1 MILSLYINSMIV
13 FNEVTKVFNADLFG
27 QKFKALDNLSFK
39 VEEGSITGYLGA
51 NGAGKTTSL
60 KILMDFIRPTS
71 GSVEY
76 KDGIS
81 FHEFKSKLGFLPERP
96 FFYPHLTGREFC
108 YYMGKLSNLD
118 ETEITKQINR
128 WAPKFKIDFALD
140 RRINTYSKG
149 MLQRIGFLV
158 TLLHGPELI
167 VLDEP
172 LSGLDP
178 IGRKDLKDVIL
189 TINNEGKSIFFSSH
203 IVQDVQDI
211 CNKVVFIK
219 DGKLV
224 YQGSVD
230 HIISENIKPNINIAY
245 RRDGLL
251 HHMIVDM
258 DKKDEEVKKI
268 IDSSDELVSIN
279 PIEPTLEE
287 VFYNVK

>member
-1 MILSLYINSMIV
+1 MIV
-13 FNEVTKVFNADLFG
+13 FNEVTKIFNADLFG
-27 QKFKALDNLSFK
+27 QKFKALDNLSFE

-71 GSVEY
+71 GNVEY
-76 KDGIS
+76 RNGIS
-81 FHEFKSKLGFLPERP
+81 FHEFKSRLGFLPERP

-118 ETEITKQINR
+118 EVVIAKQIEL

-158 TLLHGPELI
+158 TLLHNPELI

-219 DGKLV
+219 DGRLV

-230 HIISENIKPNINIAY
+230 HIISENIKPSINISY
-245 RRDGLL
+245 RRDGQL
-251 HHMIVDM
+251 HHIIVDM
-258 DKKDEEVKKI
+258 DKKDEEIKKI
-268 IDSSDELVSIN
+268 IESNDDLVSIN
-279 PIEPTLEE
+279 PMESSLEE

>member
-1 MILSLYINSMIV
+1 MILSLYISIMII
-13 FNEVTKVFNADLFG
+13 FNEVTKIFNADLFG
-27 QKFKALDNLSFK
+27 QKFKALDELSFE
-39 VEEGSITGYLGA
+39 VEEGCITGYLGA

-71 GSVEY
+71 GSVQY
-76 KDGIS
+76 KDNVT
-81 FHEFKSKLGFLPERP
+81 FEKFKAMLGFLPERP

-108 YYMGKLSNLD
+108 QYMGKLSQL
-118 ETEITKQINR
+118 TPSEISKQIDI
-128 WAPKFKIDFALD
+128 WAPRFKIEFALD

-158 TLLHGPELI
+158 TLLHNPELI

-178 IGRKDLKDVIL
+178 IGRKDLKDIIL
-189 TINNEGKSIFFSSH
+189 TVNGEGKSIFFSSH

-211 CNKVVFIK
+211 CNKVIFIK

-230 HIISENIKPNINIAY
+230 HIISENIKPGVNIGY
-245 RRDGLL
+245 RKDGLI
-251 HHMIVDM
+251 HHKIVEMENRDS
-258 DKKDEEVKKI
+258 EIKKI
-268 IDSSDELVSIN
+268 LDSDLELVSVN
-279 PIEPTLEE
+279 PTEPTLEE

>member
-279 PIEPTLEE
+279 PMEPTLEE